1 LKDNARAY
9 LGENSFLSQI
19 LMGSRYSSNFLNLI
33 TKFTELDSKKLDIFR
48 SHYLDNV
55 AKVVGDSV
63 LSIDTSK
70 MNFIYVGLIKLL
82 FPYAEIIYLR
92 STAKENAMLETY
104 LQLFDEPEMNFSYNL
119 KNLNQFYIEF
129 EKLMEHWLALFP
141 DIQIRDSVEGSLTKD
156 LLPFFIEDLN
166 NVLKMH

>member
-1 LKDNARAY
+1 
-9 LGENSFLSQI
+9 
-19 LMGSRYSSNFLNLI
+19 
-33 TKFTELDSKKLDIFR
+33 
-48 SHYLDNV
+48 V
-55 AKVVGDSV
+55 AKIVGDSV
-63 LSIDTSK
+63 PSIDTSK

-82 FPYAEIIYLR
+82 FPHAEIIYLK
-92 STAKENAMLETY
+92 STVKEDAMLETY

-141 DIQIRDSVEGSLTKD
+141 DIQIRNFIEGSVTKD
-156 LLPFFIEDLN
+156 FLPFFTKDLN